1 MIDSLIEKVNS
12 RDACIGVVGLG
23 YVGLPIVI
31 EFAKVGFEVL
41 GLDIDARKT
50 DALNA
55 GDVEV
60 IVALA
65 VIAGTRA
72 GDTVTAE
79 DFENLEFGAI
89 GIEADEE
96 RPTEDAAAELVA
108 TTSDQP
114 GTPAS

>member
-1 MIDSLIEKVNS
+1 MPESFTYREMGLIK
-12 RDACIGVVGLG
+12 RITGLRAG
-23 YVGLPIVI
+23 EL
-31 EFAKVGFEVL
+31 E
-41 GLDIDARKT
+41 

>member
-1 MIDSLIEKVNS
+1 MSELVIAFPDGERRYPMPESFTYREM
-12 RDACIGVVGLG
+12 GVIKRITGLRAG
-23 YVGLPIVI
+23 EL
-31 EFAKVGFEVL
+31 EE
-41 GLDIDARKT
+41 
-50 DALNA
+50 ALTA
-55 GDVEV
+55 GDVDV

-72 GDTVTAE
+72 GDTVSAD

-89 GIEADEE
+89 EIADDEE

-114 GTPAS
+114 GTQDS